1 MKTKMTRNE
10 RRKEERTLIQES
22 VNQQY
27 SYTTREAIATFKDLR
42 GNFNWLPS
50 KEGQSI
56 LQQWISRILQ
66 QRTASNLTK
75 ATPLGCFGVHD
86 NDDSQLD
93 DKVRK
98 NMCKSDLHQEV
109 DFEDD
114 GAGKEWILTNVEDI
128 YKKLDFYPTCV
139 SDILNNEEFLIL
151 WYERVKNSKQTYFK
165 NNEIYNKVYELKPW
179 QKTTVDSMLGSGKFY
194 HQLGLAPRFGK
205 TITVLEYFKRKV
217 LKGEYS
223 KDDLWIVALSKSLSS
238 NTSFINDYKDFGF
251 FKYFNMVNEVSLF
264 VDDEKLIDKLK
275 LQLPENAQVVLV
287 TDEADFA
294 SHTDISVERIF
305 NVTKSFNVCE
315 QIVMTGTGFGKA
327 SKIYKNIP
335 LSDIFIKYATYT
347 EMTEMGGD
355 VVKRNFVNVQYDI
368 TKDFNEDVLNIR
380 QSLNDPAK
388 HKDLV
393 KFVHQ
398 WTLCKDTQERIGL
411 QETEIIMVFVKPD
424 SKTNLKK
431 FVNKFEKMY
440 GNEAVCMVLTGDKSS
455 NREAEKDVKE
465 KLSTMRKNNDNRK
478 LVVFSMGMG
487 SRSFSVSK
495 IYRVVEFIDGDLT
508 SATIQEFSR
517 CLTFEEGKEIADI
530 VRVGFTD
537 MRLAEQLYL
546 MENEIPDYGPTS
558 NKEVKRFLTNNSFA
572 NVTVLKNGEITKET
586 LGNQKDDIGEF
597 LDNVCQFVDNTN
609 HITTRLIGENMK
621 VDVGIDKFKTTTTK
635 VVNDTVSKSK
645 TIKHNKGS
653 NGLSKLNEKELRNYV
668 KVTRCIPSYM
678 FLLGY
683 NDVTEFCN
691 SDDWNKFM
699 LISNKL
705 FLENYNLS
713 DEFRG
718 IVDALVRQYVTKTD
732 DEHQNKVLEYLEMV
746 GL

>member
-1 MKTKMTRNE
+1 MTTMTRIE
-10 RRKEERTLIQES
+10 RRKEKRTLRQEG

-56 LQQWISRILQ
+56 SQQWISRILQ

-86 NDDSQLD
+86 NDDLQLD
-93 DKVRK
+93 GKVRQH
-98 NMCKSDLHQEV
+98 MFKSDLHQGV

-114 GAGKEWILTNVEDI
+114 GAGKEWVLTNVEDI
-128 YKKLDFYPTCV
+128 YQELDFYPTCV
-139 SDILNNEEFLIL
+139 TDILNNEEFMIR
-151 WYERVKNSKQTYFK
+151 WYQRLQNSKQSYFK
-165 NNEIYNKVYELKPW
+165 KDEFYNKVYELKPW
-179 QKTTVDSMLGSGKFY
+179 QKTTVETMLGSGKFY

-205 TITVLEYFKRKV
+205 TLTVLEYFKKKV

-223 KDDLWIVALSKSLSS
+223 KDELWLVPLSKSLSS
-238 NTSFINDYKDFGF
+238 NTSFINDYNDFGF
-251 FKYFNMVNEVSLF
+251 FKYFNMVDDISLF
-264 VDDEKLIDKLK
+264 VDEDKIIEKLK
-275 LQLPENAQVVLV
+275 LQLPEGSKVVLV

-294 SHTDISVERIF
+294 SHTQISTERLSLVNVIF
-305 NVTKSFNVCE
+305 NVVE
-315 QIVMTGTGFGKA
+315 HIVMTGTGYGKA
-327 SKIYKNIP
+327 AKIFKNIP
-335 LSDIFIKYATYT
+335 LSEVNSRYFTYT
-347 EMTEMGGD
+347 EMCEIGGN

-368 TKDFNEDVLNIR
+368 TEDFKEDVLNIR
-380 QSLNDPAK
+380 QSFNDPAK

-398 WTLCKDTQERIGL
+398 WTLCEDTQERIGL

-495 IYRVVEFIDGDLT
+495 IYRVVELIDGELT

-517 CLTFEEGKEIADI
+517 CLTYEEGKETADI
-530 VRVGFTD
+530 VRIGFTD
-537 MRLAEQLYL
+537 IKLAEQLYL

>member
-1 MKTKMTRNE
+1 MTTQLTRAE
-10 RRKEERTLIQES
+10 RRKEERTLKQEG

-27 SYTTREAIATFKDLR
+27 SYTTRESIATFKDLR

-56 LQQWISRILQ
+56 VQQWISRILQ

-86 NDDSQLD
+86 NDDLQLD

-98 NMCKSDLHQEV
+98 NMCKSDLHQGV

-128 YKKLDFYPTCV
+128 YKELNFYPTCV
-139 SDILNNEEFLIL
+139 NDILNNEEFMIL

-165 NNEIYNKVYELKPW
+165 KDEFYNKVYELKPW
-179 QKTTVDSMLGSGKFY
+179 QKTTVETMLGSGKFY

-205 TITVLEYFKRKV
+205 TLTVLEYFKKKV

-223 KDDLWIVALSKSLSS
+223 KDELWLVALSKSLSS
-238 NTSFINDYKDFGF
+238 NTSFINDYNDFGF
-251 FKYFNMVNEVSLF
+251 FKYFNMVDDISLF
-264 VDDEKLIDKLK
+264 VDEDKIIEKLK
-275 LQLPENAQVVLV
+275 LQLPEGSKVVLV

-294 SHTDISVERIF
+294 SHTQISTERLSLV
-305 NVTKSFNVCE
+305 NVSFNVVE
-315 QIVMTGTGFGKA
+315 HIVMTGTGYGKA
-327 SKIYKNIP
+327 SKIFKEITLSNIN
-335 LSDIFIKYATYT
+335 SIYFTYT
-347 EMTEMGGD
+347 EMCEMGGD
-355 VVKRNFVNVQYDI
+355 VTKRNFVNVQYDI
-368 TKDFNEDVLNIR
+368 TEDFQDDVLNIR
-380 QSLNDPAK
+380 QSFNDPAK

-398 WTLCKDTQERIGL
+398 WTLCEDTQERIGL

-424 SKTNLKK
+424 SKINLKK

-440 GNEAVCMVLTGDKSS
+440 GNEAVCMVLTGDESS

-495 IYRVVEFIDGDLT
+495 IYRVVELIDGELT

-530 VRVGFTD
+530 VRIGFCD
-537 MRLAEQLYL
+537 MKLAEQLYL
-546 MENEIPDYGPTS
+546 MENENPDYGSDS
-558 NKEVKRFLTNNSFA
+558 NKKVKRFLTNNSFA
-572 NVTVLKNGEITKET
+572 QVMISKTGEMVKEE
-586 LGNQKDDIGEF
+586 LGNQKNDIGEF
-597 LDNVCQFVDNTN
+597 LDSVCQFMDNTN
-609 HITTRLIGENMK
+609 HITTRLIDENMK
-621 VDVGIDKFKTTTTK
+621 VDAGIDKFKTTTTK
-635 VVNDTVSKSK
+635 VVDDSVPKSNTIKSK
-645 TIKHNKGS
+645 KNV
-653 NGLSKLNEKELRNYV
+653 NGLNQLNEKELRNYV
-668 KVTRCIPSYM
+668 RVVRCIPSYM

-683 NDVTEFCN
+683 TNVEEFCN
-691 SDDWNKFM
+691 SEEWGNVM
-699 LISNKL
+699 LISNQL
-705 FLENYNLS
+705 FLRNYNTS
-713 DEFRG
+713 EEFKG
-718 IVDALVRQYVTKTD
+718 IIDALTRQYQSKTEE
-732 DEHQNKVLEYLEMV
+732 EHQDKVLEYLEMI
-746 GL
+746 G

>member
-10 RRKEERTLIQES
+10 RRKEERTLIQEG

-75 ATPLGCFGVHD
+75 ATPLGCFGVPD
-86 NDDSQLD
+86 NDDLQLD
-93 DKVRK
+93 DKVRE

-128 YKKLDFYPTCV
+128 YKELDFYPTCV
-139 SDILNNEEFLIL
+139 SDILNNEEFMIL

-165 NNEIYNKVYELKPW
+165 YNEIYNKVYELKPW

-217 LKGEYS
+217 LKGEYF

-294 SHTDISVERIF
+294 SHTDISVKRIF

-315 QIVMTGTGFGKA
+315 QIVMTGTGFSKA

-335 LSDIFIKYATYT
+335 LSDIFIKYVTYT

-393 KFVHQ
+393 KLVYQ
-398 WTLCKDTQERIGL
+398 WSLCEDTKERMGL
-411 QETEIIMVFVKPD
+411 QETKIVMVFLKPD
-424 SKTNLKK
+424 KKETLKS

-440 GNEAVCMVLTGDKSS
+440 GNIAVCMVLTANETS
-455 NREAEKDVKE
+455 NREAEMEVK
-465 KLSTMRKNNDNRK
+465 KKFSTMRKNNDNRK

-495 IYRVVEFIDGDLT
+495 INRVVEFIDGDLT

-517 CLTFEEGKEIADI
+517 CLTHEEGKKIADI

-537 MRLAEQLYL
+537 IRLAEQLYL
-546 MENEIPDYGPTS
+546 IENEIPDYGRKS
-558 NKEVKRFLTNNSFA
+558 KGKIKKFLNNNSFA
-572 NVTVLKNGEITKET
+572 TVIINQNNEILVNNVE
-586 LGNQKDDIGEF
+586 KDYSVF
-597 LDNVCQFVDNTN
+597 LDELCKFSDNTQY
-609 HITTRLIGENMK
+609 ITTRLIDENMK
-621 VDVGIDKFKTTTTK
+621 VDAGIDKFKITITK

-645 TIKHNKGS
+645 TIKPNKGS
-653 NGLSKLNEKELRNYV
+653 QLLNKLNERELRNYV
-668 KVTRCIPSYM
+668 KVTRCVPSIM
-678 FLLGY
+678 FLSGH
-683 NDVTEFCN
+683 NNVEEFCN
-691 SDDWNKFM
+691 SKDWFKFM
-699 LISNKL
+699 TISNSL
-705 FLENYNLS
+705 FLDNYNSS
-713 DEFRG
+713 DEFKG
-718 IVDALVRQYVTKTD
+718 IVDALVRQYTKKTEEEYQD
-732 DEHQNKVLEYLEMV
+732 KVLSYLEMI